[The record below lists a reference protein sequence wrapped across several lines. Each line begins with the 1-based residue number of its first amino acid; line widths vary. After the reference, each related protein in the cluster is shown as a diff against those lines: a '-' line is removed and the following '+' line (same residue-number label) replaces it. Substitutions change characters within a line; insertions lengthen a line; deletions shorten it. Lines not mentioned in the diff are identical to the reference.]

1 MNRKG
6 DERQKNDESGMRMM
20 RKVFLCE
27 YIHPEAYAYLKAH
40 AEVIHD
46 WNRLSEAEALINR
59 NLKMTDEIMGKAKS
73 LRIIG
78 IHGTGVDDVD
88 MAAAGRRGIQVFSVP
103 HQNSRSVAE
112 MNVAL
117 MLALG
122 RKIVRAD
129 RKLMGR
135 SGRSLTGQSGSPE
148 SKSAD
153 MMAELQGMEL
163 AGKTLGLIGVGDIS
177 RQTADICRKGFG
189 MDVIGWSRSLTEEK
203 ARRLDMAC
211 AESMTEVLK
220 KADII
225 VVGVA
230 LTPETYHL
238 IGKAQ
243 LAQMKPGALLINTT
257 RGAVLD
263 EEALCESLA
272 NGEIGGAACDVF
284 AEEPVSGSHPLLA
297 LDNFVAT
304 PHLGGNTEEA
314 LRRVGMAVVKGLDSN
329 L

>member
-1 MNRKG
+1 
-6 DERQKNDESGMRMM
+6 MM

-46 WNRLSEAEALINR
+46 WDRLSEAEALIDR
-59 NLKMTDEIMGKAKS
+59 NLKITDEIMETAKS
-73 LRIIG
+73 LRLIG

-129 RKLMGR
+129 RILRGQA
-135 SGRSLTGQSGSPE
+135 GQSAAESTGSPE
-148 SKSAD
+148 SEMTD
-153 MMAELQGMEL
+153 RMAELQGIEL

-177 RQTADICRKGFG
+177 RQTADICRKGFD
-189 MDVIGWSRSLTEEK
+189 MEVIGWSRSLTEEK
-203 ARRLDMAC
+203 ARRMDMAY
-211 AESMTEVLK
+211 AGSMAKVFQ
-220 KADII
+220 KADVI

-230 LTPETYHL
+230 LTPETRHL
-238 IGKAQ
+238 IGREQ
-243 LAQMKPGALLINTT
+243 FAQMNPKAMLINTT

-263 EEALCESLA
+263 EQALYESLA
-272 NGEIGGAACDVF
+272 KGEIGGAACDVF
-284 AEEPVSGSHPLLA
+284 AEEPISAGHPLLA
-297 LDNFVAT
+297 LDNFVAA
-304 PHLGGNTEEA
+304 PHLGANTEEA
-314 LRRVGMAVVKGLDSN
+314 LRRVGMAVVQGVLNRLDGN

>member
-1 MNRKG
+1 
-6 DERQKNDESGMRMM
+6 MM

-46 WNRLSEAEALINR
+46 WDRLSEAEALIDR
-59 NLKMTDEIMGKAKS
+59 NLKITDEIMETAKS
-73 LRIIG
+73 LRLIG

-129 RKLMGR
+129 RILRGQAGR
-135 SGRSLTGQSGSPE
+135 FAAESTGSPE
-148 SKSAD
+148 SEMTD
-153 MMAELQGMEL
+153 RMAELQGMEL

-177 RQTADICRKGFG
+177 RQTADICRKGFD
-189 MDVIGWSRSLTEEK
+189 MEVIGWSRSLTEEK
-203 ARRLDMAC
+203 ARRMDMVYADSM
-211 AESMTEVLK
+211 AEVFQ
-220 KADII
+220 KADVI

-230 LTPETYHL
+230 LTPETRHL
-238 IGKAQ
+238 IGREQ
-243 LAQMKPGALLINTT
+243 FAQMNPKAMLINTT

-263 EEALCESLA
+263 EQAVYESLA
-272 NGEIGGAACDVF
+272 KGEIGGAACDVF
-284 AEEPVSGSHPLLA
+284 AEEPISAGHPLLA
-297 LDNFVAT
+297 LDNFVAA
-304 PHLGGNTEEA
+304 PHLGANTEEA
-314 LRRVGMAVVKGLDSN
+314 LRRVGMAVVQGVLNRLDGN

>member
-1 MNRKG
+1 MK
-6 DERQKNDESGMRMM
+6 
-20 RKVFLCE
+20 KVFLCE

-40 AEVIHD
+40 AEVIRD
-46 WNRLSEAEALINR
+46 WDRLSEAEALINR
-59 NLKMTDEIMGKAKS
+59 NLKMTDEVMGKAKS
-73 LRIIG
+73 LRVIG

-122 RKIVRAD
+122 RKIVQAD
-129 RKLMGR
+129 RRLMGR
-135 SGRSLTGQSGSPE
+135 AGRILTGRAGHREACSPE
-148 SKSAD
+148 GQAGSGKPEGAD
-153 MMAELQGMEL
+153 LMAELQGMEL

-177 RQTADICRKGFG
+177 RQTADICRKGFN
-189 MDVIGWSRSLTEEK
+189 MEVIGWSRSLTEEK
-203 ARRLDMAC
+203 ARRMDMAW
-211 AESMTEVLK
+211 AESMTEVLQ

-238 IGKAQ
+238 LGKAQ
-243 LAQMKPGALLINTT
+243 FAQMKPGALLINTT

-263 EEALCESLA
+263 EEALYESLT

-284 AEEPVSGSHPLLA
+284 AEEPVSVGHPLLA

-304 PHLGGNTEEA
+304 PHLGANTEEA
-314 LRRVGMAVVKGLDSN
+314 LKRVGMAVVQGVLNRLGSN

>member
-1 MNRKG
+1 
-6 DERQKNDESGMRMM
+6 M

-46 WNRLSEAEALINR
+46 WDRLSEAEALIDR
-59 NLKMTDEIMGKAKS
+59 NLKITDEIMETAKS
-73 LRIIG
+73 LRLIG

-129 RKLMGR
+129 RILRGQA
-135 SGRSLTGQSGSPE
+135 GQSAAESTGSPE
-148 SKSAD
+148 SEMTD
-153 MMAELQGMEL
+153 RMAELQGIEL

-177 RQTADICRKGFG
+177 RQTADICRKGFD
-189 MDVIGWSRSLTEEK
+189 MEVIGWSRSLTEEK
-203 ARRLDMAC
+203 ARRMDMAYADSM
-211 AESMTEVLK
+211 AEVFQ
-220 KADII
+220 KADVI

-230 LTPETYHL
+230 LTPETRHL
-238 IGKAQ
+238 IGREQ
-243 LAQMKPGALLINTT
+243 FAQMNPKAMLINTT

-263 EEALCESLA
+263 EQALYESLA
-272 NGEIGGAACDVF
+272 KGEIGGAACDVF
-284 AEEPVSGSHPLLA
+284 AEEPISAGHPLLA
-297 LDNFVAT
+297 LDNFVAA
-304 PHLGGNTEEA
+304 PHLGANTEEA
-314 LRRVGMAVVKGLDSN
+314 LRRVGMAVVQGVLNRLDGN

>member
-1 MNRKG
+1 
-6 DERQKNDESGMRMM
+6 M

-46 WNRLSEAEALINR
+46 WDRLSEAEALIDR
-59 NLKMTDEIMGKAKS
+59 NLKITDEIMETAKS
-73 LRIIG
+73 LRLIG

-129 RKLMGR
+129 RILRGQAGR
-135 SGRSLTGQSGSPE
+135 SAAESTGSPE
-148 SKSAD
+148 SEMTD
-153 MMAELQGMEL
+153 RMAGLQGMEL

-177 RQTADICRKGFG
+177 RQTADICRKGFN
-189 MDVIGWSRSLTEEK
+189 MEVIGWSRRLTEEK
-203 ARRLDMAC
+203 ARRMDMVYAD
-211 AESMTEVLK
+211 SMEEVFQ
-220 KADII
+220 KADVI

-230 LTPETYHL
+230 LTPETRHL
-238 IGKAQ
+238 IGREQ
-243 LAQMKPGALLINTT
+243 FAQMNPKAMLINTT

-263 EEALCESLA
+263 EQALYESLA
-272 NGEIGGAACDVF
+272 KGEIGGAACDVF
-284 AEEPVSGSHPLLA
+284 AEEPISAGHPLLA
-297 LDNFVAT
+297 LDNFVAA
-304 PHLGGNTEEA
+304 PHLGANTEEA
-314 LRRVGMAVVKGLDSN
+314 LRRVGMAVVQGVLNRLDGN

>member
-1 MNRKG
+1 
-6 DERQKNDESGMRMM
+6 M

-46 WNRLSEAEALINR
+46 WDRLSEAEALIDR
-59 NLKMTDEIMGKAKS
+59 NLKITDEIMETAKS
-73 LRIIG
+73 LRLIG

-129 RKLMGR
+129 RILRGQA
-135 SGRSLTGQSGSPE
+135 GQSAAESTGSPE
-148 SKSAD
+148 SEMTD
-153 MMAELQGMEL
+153 RMAELQGIEL

-177 RQTADICRKGFG
+177 RQTADICRKGFD
-189 MDVIGWSRSLTEEK
+189 MEVIGWSRSLTEEK
-203 ARRLDMAC
+203 ARRMDMAYADSM
-211 AESMTEVLK
+211 AEVFQ
-220 KADII
+220 KADVII
-225 VVGVA
+225 VGVA
-230 LTPETYHL
+230 LTPETRHL
-238 IGKAQ
+238 IGREQ
-243 LAQMKPGALLINTT
+243 FAQMNPKAMLINTT

-263 EEALCESLA
+263 EQALYESLA
-272 NGEIGGAACDVF
+272 KGEIGGAACDVF
-284 AEEPVSGSHPLLA
+284 AEEPISAGHPLLA
-297 LDNFVAT
+297 LDNFVAA
-304 PHLGGNTEEA
+304 PHLGANTEEA
-314 LRRVGMAVVKGLDSN
+314 LRRVGMAVVQGVLNRLDGN

>member
-1 MNRKG
+1 
-6 DERQKNDESGMRMM
+6 MM

-46 WNRLSEAEALINR
+46 WDRLSEAEALIDR
-59 NLKMTDEIMGKAKS
+59 NLKITDEIMETAKS
-73 LRIIG
+73 LRLIG

-129 RKLMGR
+129 RILRGQA
-135 SGRSLTGQSGSPE
+135 GQSAAESTGSPE
-148 SKSAD
+148 SEMTD
-153 MMAELQGMEL
+153 RMAELQGIEL
-163 AGKTLGLIGVGDIS
+163 AGKILGLIGVGDIS
-177 RQTADICRKGFG
+177 RQTADICRKGFD
-189 MDVIGWSRSLTEEK
+189 MEVIGWSRSLTEEK
-203 ARRLDMAC
+203 ARRMDMAYADSM
-211 AESMTEVLK
+211 AEVFQ
-220 KADII
+220 KADVI

-230 LTPETYHL
+230 LTPETRHL
-238 IGKAQ
+238 IGREQ
-243 LAQMKPGALLINTT
+243 FAQMNPKAMLINTT

-263 EEALCESLA
+263 EQALYESLA
-272 NGEIGGAACDVF
+272 KGEIGGAACDVF
-284 AEEPVSGSHPLLA
+284 AEEPISAGHPLLA
-297 LDNFVAT
+297 LDNFVAA
-304 PHLGGNTEEA
+304 PHLGANTEEA
-314 LRRVGMAVVKGLDSN
+314 LRRVGMAVVQGVLNRLDGN

>member
-1 MNRKG
+1 
-6 DERQKNDESGMRMM
+6 MM

-46 WNRLSEAEALINR
+46 WDRLSEAEALIDR
-59 NLKMTDEIMGKAKS
+59 NLKITDEIMETAKS
-73 LRIIG
+73 LRLIG

-129 RKLMGR
+129 RILRGQAGR
-135 SGRSLTGQSGSPE
+135 SAAESTGSPE
-148 SKSAD
+148 SEMTD
-153 MMAELQGMEL
+153 RMAGLQGMEL

-177 RQTADICRKGFG
+177 RQTADICRKGFD
-189 MDVIGWSRSLTEEK
+189 MEVIGWSRSLTEEK
-203 ARRLDMAC
+203 ARRMDMAYADSM
-211 AESMTEVLK
+211 AEVFQ
-220 KADII
+220 KADVI

-230 LTPETYHL
+230 LTPETRHL
-238 IGKAQ
+238 IGREQ
-243 LAQMKPGALLINTT
+243 FAQMNPKAMLINTT

-263 EEALCESLA
+263 EQALYESLA
-272 NGEIGGAACDVF
+272 KGEIGGAACDVF
-284 AEEPVSGSHPLLA
+284 AEEPISAGHPLLA
-297 LDNFVAT
+297 LDNFVAA
-304 PHLGGNTEEA
+304 PHLGANTEEA
-314 LRRVGMAVVKGLDSN
+314 LRRVGMAVVQGVLNRLDGN

>member
-1 MNRKG
+1 
-6 DERQKNDESGMRMM
+6 MM

-46 WNRLSEAEALINR
+46 WDRLSEAEALIDR
-59 NLKMTDEIMGKAKS
+59 NLKITDEIMETAKS
-73 LRIIG
+73 LRLIG

-129 RKLMGR
+129 RILRGQAGR
-135 SGRSLTGQSGSPE
+135 SAAESTGSPE
-148 SKSAD
+148 SEMTD
-153 MMAELQGMEL
+153 RMAELQGMEL

-177 RQTADICRKGFG
+177 RQTADICRKGFN
-189 MDVIGWSRSLTEEK
+189 MEVIGWSRSLTEEK
-203 ARRLDMAC
+203 ARRMDMVYADSM
-211 AESMTEVLK
+211 AEVFQ
-220 KADII
+220 KADVI

-230 LTPETYHL
+230 LTPETRHL
-238 IGKAQ
+238 IGREQ
-243 LAQMKPGALLINTT
+243 FAQMNPKAMLINTT

-263 EEALCESLA
+263 EQALYESLA
-272 NGEIGGAACDVF
+272 KGEIGGAACDVF
-284 AEEPVSGSHPLLA
+284 AEEPISAGHPLLA
-297 LDNFVAT
+297 LDNFVAA
-304 PHLGGNTEEA
+304 PHLGANTEEA
-314 LRRVGMAVVKGLDSN
+314 LRRVGMAVVQGVLNRLDGN

>member
-1 MNRKG
+1 
-6 DERQKNDESGMRMM
+6 MM

-46 WNRLSEAEALINR
+46 WDRLSEAEALIDR
-59 NLKMTDEIMGKAKS
+59 NLKITDEIMEAAKS
-73 LRIIG
+73 LRLIG

-129 RKLMGR
+129 RILRGQAGR
-135 SGRSLTGQSGSPE
+135 SAAESTGSPE
-148 SKSAD
+148 SEMTD
-153 MMAELQGMEL
+153 RMAELQGMEL

-177 RQTADICRKGFG
+177 RQTADICRKGFN
-189 MDVIGWSRSLTEEK
+189 MEVIGWSRSLTEEK
-203 ARRLDMAC
+203 ARRMDMAYADSM
-211 AESMTEVLK
+211 AEVFQ
-220 KADII
+220 KADVI

-230 LTPETYHL
+230 LTPETRHL
-238 IGKAQ
+238 IGREQ
-243 LAQMKPGALLINTT
+243 LAQMNPEAMLINTT

-263 EEALCESLA
+263 EQALYESLA
-272 NGEIGGAACDVF
+272 KGEIGGAACDVF
-284 AEEPVSGSHPLLA
+284 AEEPISAGHPLLA
-297 LDNFVAT
+297 LDNFVAA
-304 PHLGGNTEEA
+304 PHLGANTEEA
-314 LRRVGMAVVKGLDSN
+314 LRRVGMAVVQGVLNCLDGN

>member
-1 MNRKG
+1 MK
-6 DERQKNDESGMRMM
+6 
-20 RKVFLCE
+20 KVFLCE

-40 AEVIHD
+40 AEVIRD
-46 WNRLSEAEALINR
+46 WDRLSEAEALINR
-59 NLKMTDEIMGKAKS
+59 NLKMTDEVMGKAKS
-73 LRIIG
+73 LRVIG

-122 RKIVRAD
+122 RKIVQAD
-129 RKLMGR
+129 RRLMGR
-135 SGRSLTGQSGSPE
+135 AGRILTGRAGHREACSPE
-148 SKSAD
+148 GQAGSGKPEGAD
-153 MMAELQGMEL
+153 LMAELQGMDQ

-177 RQTADICRKGFG
+177 RQTADICRKGFN
-189 MDVIGWSRSLTEEK
+189 MEVIGWSRSLTEEK
-203 ARRLDMAC
+203 ARRMDMAW
-211 AESMTEVLK
+211 AESMTEVLQ

-238 IGKAQ
+238 LGKAQ
-243 LAQMKPGALLINTT
+243 FAQMKPGALLINTT

-263 EEALCESLA
+263 EEALYESLT

-284 AEEPVSGSHPLLA
+284 AEEPVSVGHPLLA

-304 PHLGGNTEEA
+304 PHLGANTEEA
-314 LRRVGMAVVKGLDSN
+314 LKRVGMAVVQGVLNRLGSN

>member
-1 MNRKG
+1 
-6 DERQKNDESGMRMM
+6 MM

-46 WNRLSEAEALINR
+46 WDRLSEAEALIDR
-59 NLKMTDEIMGKAKS
+59 NLKITDEIMETAKS
-73 LRIIG
+73 LRLIG

-129 RKLMGR
+129 RILRGQAGR
-135 SGRSLTGQSGSPE
+135 FAAESTGSPE
-148 SKSAD
+148 SEMTD
-153 MMAELQGMEL
+153 RMAELQGMEL

-177 RQTADICRKGFG
+177 RQTADICRKGFD
-189 MDVIGWSRSLTEEK
+189 MEVIGWSRSLTEEK
-203 ARRLDMAC
+203 ARRMDMVYADSM
-211 AESMTEVLK
+211 AEVFQ
-220 KADII
+220 KADVI

-230 LTPETYHL
+230 LTPETRHL
-238 IGKAQ
+238 IGREQ
-243 LAQMKPGALLINTT
+243 FAQMNPKAMLINTT

-263 EEALCESLA
+263 EQALYESLA
-272 NGEIGGAACDVF
+272 KGEIGGAACDVF
-284 AEEPVSGSHPLLA
+284 AEEPISAGHPLLA
-297 LDNFVAT
+297 LDNFVAA
-304 PHLGGNTEEA
+304 PHLGANTEEA
-314 LRRVGMAVVKGLDSN
+314 LRRVGMAVVQGVLNRLDGN

>member
-1 MNRKG
+1 MSRKA
-6 DERQKNDESGMRMM
+6 DESGIQMM

-46 WNRLSEAEALINR
+46 WDRLSEAEALIDR
-59 NLKMTDEIMGKAKS
+59 NLKITDEIMETAKS
-73 LRIIG
+73 LRLIG

-129 RKLMGR
+129 RILRGQAGR
-135 SGRSLTGQSGSPE
+135 FAAESTGSPE
-148 SKSAD
+148 SEMTD
-153 MMAELQGMEL
+153 RMAELQGMEL

-177 RQTADICRKGFG
+177 RQTADICRKGFD
-189 MDVIGWSRSLTEEK
+189 MEVIGWSRSLTEEK
-203 ARRLDMAC
+203 ARRMDMVYADSM
-211 AESMTEVLK
+211 AEVFQ
-220 KADII
+220 KADVI

-230 LTPETYHL
+230 LTPETRHL
-238 IGKAQ
+238 IGREQFAADESESYADQYDK
-243 LAQMKPGALLINTT
+243 
-257 RGAVLD
+257 RG
-263 EEALCESLA
+263 C
-272 NGEIGGAACDVF
+272 
-284 AEEPVSGSHPLLA
+284 P
-297 LDNFVAT
+297 
-304 PHLGGNTEEA
+304 
-314 LRRVGMAVVKGLDSN
+314 R
-329 L
+329 

>member
-1 MNRKG
+1 
-6 DERQKNDESGMRMM
+6 MM

-46 WNRLSEAEALINR
+46 WDRLSEAEALIDR
-59 NLKMTDEIMGKAKS
+59 NLKITDEIMETAKS
-73 LRIIG
+73 LRLIG

-129 RKLMGR
+129 RILRGQA
-135 SGRSLTGQSGSPE
+135 GQSAAESTGSPE
-148 SKSAD
+148 SEMTD
-153 MMAELQGMEL
+153 RMAELQGIEL

-177 RQTADICRKGFG
+177 RQTADICRKGFD
-189 MDVIGWSRSLTEEK
+189 MEVIGWSRSLTEEK
-203 ARRLDMAC
+203 ARRMDMAYADSM
-211 AESMTEVLK
+211 AEVFQ
-220 KADII
+220 KADVI

-230 LTPETYHL
+230 LTPETRHL
-238 IGKAQ
+238 IGREQ
-243 LAQMKPGALLINTT
+243 FAQMNPKAMLINTT

-263 EEALCESLA
+263 EQALYESLA
-272 NGEIGGAACDVF
+272 KGEIGGAACDVF
-284 AEEPVSGSHPLLA
+284 AEEPISTGHPLLA
-297 LDNFVAT
+297 LDNFVAA
-304 PHLGGNTEEA
+304 PHLGANTEEA
-314 LRRVGMAVVKGLDSN
+314 LRRVGMAVVQGVLNRLDGN

>member
-1 MNRKG
+1 
-6 DERQKNDESGMRMM
+6 MM

-46 WNRLSEAEALINR
+46 WDRLSEAEALIDR
-59 NLKMTDEIMGKAKS
+59 NLKITDEIMETAKS
-73 LRIIG
+73 LRLIG

-129 RKLMGR
+129 RILRGQA
-135 SGRSLTGQSGSPE
+135 GQSAAESTGSPE
-148 SKSAD
+148 SEMTD
-153 MMAELQGMEL
+153 RMAELQGIEL

-177 RQTADICRKGFG
+177 RQTADICRKGFD
-189 MDVIGWSRSLTEEK
+189 MEVIGWSRSLTEEK
-203 ARRLDMAC
+203 ARRMDMAYADSM
-211 AESMTEVLK
+211 AEVFQ
-220 KADII
+220 KADVII
-225 VVGVA
+225 VGVA
-230 LTPETYHL
+230 LTPETRHL
-238 IGKAQ
+238 IGREQ
-243 LAQMKPGALLINTT
+243 FAQMNPKAMLINTT

-263 EEALCESLA
+263 EQALYESLA
-272 NGEIGGAACDVF
+272 KGEIGGAACDVF
-284 AEEPVSGSHPLLA
+284 AEEPISAGHPLLA
-297 LDNFVAT
+297 LDNFVAA
-304 PHLGGNTEEA
+304 PHLGANTEEA
-314 LRRVGMAVVKGLDSN
+314 LRRVGMAVVQGVLNRLDGN

>member
-1 MNRKG
+1 MK
-6 DERQKNDESGMRMM
+6 
-20 RKVFLCE
+20 KVFLCE

-46 WNRLSEAEALINR
+46 WDRLSEAEALINR
-59 NLKMTDEIMGKAKS
+59 NLKMTDEVMEKAKS
-73 LRIIG
+73 LRVIG

-88 MAAAGRRGIQVFSVP
+88 MEAAGRRGIQVFSVP

-122 RKIVRAD
+122 RKIVQVDRILMGGAD
-129 RKLMGR
+129 RRTAEPTLAE
-135 SGRSLTGQSGSPE
+135 QAGSPK
-148 SKSAD
+148 SKGVD
-153 MMAELQGMEL
+153 LMAELQGMEL

-177 RQTADICRKGFG
+177 RQTADICRKGFD
-189 MDVIGWSRSLTEEK
+189 MEVIGWSRSLTEEK
-203 ARRLDMAC
+203 ARRMDMAW
-211 AESMTEVLK
+211 AESMAEVLQ

-243 LAQMKPGALLINTT
+243 FAQMKPGALLINTT

-263 EEALCESLA
+263 EEALYESLT
-272 NGEIGGAACDVF
+272 NGKIGGAACDVF
-284 AEEPVSGSHPLLA
+284 AEEPVSAGHPLLA

-304 PHLGGNTEEA
+304 PHLGANTEEA
-314 LRRVGMAVVKGLDSN
+314 LKRVGMAVVQGVLNRLDSN

>member
-1 MNRKG
+1 
-6 DERQKNDESGMRMM
+6 M

-46 WNRLSEAEALINR
+46 WDRLSEAEALIDR
-59 NLKMTDEIMGKAKS
+59 NLKITDEIMEAAKS
-73 LRIIG
+73 LRLIG

-129 RKLMGR
+129 RILRGQAGR
-135 SGRSLTGQSGSPE
+135 SAAESTGSPE
-148 SKSAD
+148 SEMTD
-153 MMAELQGMEL
+153 RMAELQGMEL

-177 RQTADICRKGFG
+177 RQTADICRKGFN
-189 MDVIGWSRSLTEEK
+189 MEVIGWSRSLTEEK
-203 ARRLDMAC
+203 ARRMDMAYADSM
-211 AESMTEVLK
+211 AEVFQ
-220 KADII
+220 KADVI

-230 LTPETYHL
+230 LTPETRHL
-238 IGKAQ
+238 IGREQ
-243 LAQMKPGALLINTT
+243 LAQMNPEAMLINTT

-263 EEALCESLA
+263 EQALYESLA
-272 NGEIGGAACDVF
+272 KGEIGGAACDVF
-284 AEEPVSGSHPLLA
+284 AEEPISAGHPLLA
-297 LDNFVAT
+297 LDNFVAA
-304 PHLGGNTEEA
+304 PHLGANTEEA
-314 LRRVGMAVVKGLDSN
+314 LRRVGMAVVQGVLNCLDGN

>member
-1 MNRKG
+1 
-6 DERQKNDESGMRMM
+6 M

-46 WNRLSEAEALINR
+46 WDRLSEAEALIDR
-59 NLKMTDEIMGKAKS
+59 NLKITDEIMETAKS
-73 LRIIG
+73 LRLIG

-129 RKLMGR
+129 RILRGQA
-135 SGRSLTGQSGSPE
+135 GQSAAESTGSPE
-148 SKSAD
+148 SEMTD
-153 MMAELQGMEL
+153 RMAELQGIEL
-163 AGKTLGLIGVGDIS
+163 AGKILGLIGVGDIS
-177 RQTADICRKGFG
+177 RQTADICRKGFD
-189 MDVIGWSRSLTEEK
+189 MEVIGWSRSLTEEK
-203 ARRLDMAC
+203 ARRMDMAYADSM
-211 AESMTEVLK
+211 AEVFQ
-220 KADII
+220 KADVII
-225 VVGVA
+225 VGVA
-230 LTPETYHL
+230 LTPETRHL
-238 IGKAQ
+238 IGREQ
-243 LAQMKPGALLINTT
+243 FAQMNPKAMLINTT

-263 EEALCESLA
+263 EQALYESLA
-272 NGEIGGAACDVF
+272 KGEIGGAACDVF
-284 AEEPVSGSHPLLA
+284 AEEPISAGHPLLA
-297 LDNFVAT
+297 LDNFVAA
-304 PHLGGNTEEA
+304 PHLGANTEEA
-314 LRRVGMAVVKGLDSN
+314 LRRVGMAVVQGVLNRLDGN

>member
-1 MNRKG
+1 
-6 DERQKNDESGMRMM
+6 MM

-46 WNRLSEAEALINR
+46 WDRLSEAEALIDR
-59 NLKMTDEIMGKAKS
+59 NLKITDEIMETAKS
-73 LRIIG
+73 LRLIG

-129 RKLMGR
+129 RILRGQA
-135 SGRSLTGQSGSPE
+135 GQSAAESTGSPE
-148 SKSAD
+148 SEMTD
-153 MMAELQGMEL
+153 RMAELQGIEL
-163 AGKTLGLIGVGDIS
+163 AGKILGLIGVGDIS
-177 RQTADICRKGFG
+177 RQTADICRKGFD
-189 MDVIGWSRSLTEEK
+189 MEVIGWSRSLTEEK
-203 ARRLDMAC
+203 ARRMDMAYADSM
-211 AESMTEVLK
+211 AEVFQ
-220 KADII
+220 KADVI

-230 LTPETYHL
+230 LTPETRHL
-238 IGKAQ
+238 IGREQFARMNPKA
-243 LAQMKPGALLINTT
+243 MLINTT

-263 EEALCESLA
+263 EQALYESLA
-272 NGEIGGAACDVF
+272 KGEIGGAACDVF
-284 AEEPVSGSHPLLA
+284 AEEPISAGHPLLA
-297 LDNFVAT
+297 LDNFVAA
-304 PHLGGNTEEA
+304 PHLGANTEEA
-314 LRRVGMAVVKGLDSN
+314 LRRVGMAVVQGVLNRLDGN

>member
-1 MNRKG
+1 
-6 DERQKNDESGMRMM
+6 MM

-46 WNRLSEAEALINR
+46 WDRLSEAEALIDR
-59 NLKMTDEIMGKAKS
+59 NLKITDEIMETAKS
-73 LRIIG
+73 LRLIG

-129 RKLMGR
+129 RILRGQA
-135 SGRSLTGQSGSPE
+135 GQSAAESTGSPE
-148 SKSAD
+148 SEMTD
-153 MMAELQGMEL
+153 RMAELQGIEL

-177 RQTADICRKGFG
+177 RQTADICRKGFD
-189 MDVIGWSRSLTEEK
+189 MEVIGWSRSLTEEK
-203 ARRLDMAC
+203 ARRMDMAYADSM
-211 AESMTEVLK
+211 AEVFQ
-220 KADII
+220 KADVI

-230 LTPETYHL
+230 LTPETRHL
-238 IGKAQ
+238 IGREQ
-243 LAQMKPGALLINTT
+243 FAQMNPKAMLINTT

-263 EEALCESLA
+263 EQALYESLA
-272 NGEIGGAACDVF
+272 KGEIGGAACDVF
-284 AEEPVSGSHPLLA
+284 AEEPISAGHPLLA
-297 LDNFVAT
+297 LDNFVAA
-304 PHLGGNTEEA
+304 PHLGANTEEA
-314 LRRVGMAVVKGLDSN
+314 LRRVGMAVVQGVLNRLDGN

>member
-1 MNRKG
+1 
-6 DERQKNDESGMRMM
+6 M

-46 WNRLSEAEALINR
+46 WDRLSEAEALIDR
-59 NLKMTDEIMGKAKS
+59 NLKITDEIMETAKS
-73 LRIIG
+73 LRLIG

-129 RKLMGR
+129 RILRGQA
-135 SGRSLTGQSGSPE
+135 GQSAAESTGSPE
-148 SKSAD
+148 SEMTD
-153 MMAELQGMEL
+153 RMAELQGIEL
-163 AGKTLGLIGVGDIS
+163 VGKTLGLIGVGDIS
-177 RQTADICRKGFG
+177 RQTADICRKGFD
-189 MDVIGWSRSLTEEK
+189 MEVIGWSRSLTEEK
-203 ARRLDMAC
+203 ARRMDMAYADSM
-211 AESMTEVLK
+211 AEVFQ
-220 KADII
+220 KADVI

-230 LTPETYHL
+230 LTPETRHL
-238 IGKAQ
+238 IGREQ
-243 LAQMKPGALLINTT
+243 FAQMNPKAMLINTT

-263 EEALCESLA
+263 EQALYESLA
-272 NGEIGGAACDVF
+272 KGEIGGAACDVF
-284 AEEPVSGSHPLLA
+284 AEEPISAGHPLLA
-297 LDNFVAT
+297 LDNFVAA
-304 PHLGGNTEEA
+304 PHLGANTEEA
-314 LRRVGMAVVKGLDSN
+314 LRRVGMAVVQGVLNRLDGN

>member
-1 MNRKG
+1 
-6 DERQKNDESGMRMM
+6 MM

-46 WNRLSEAEALINR
+46 WDRLSEAEALIDR
-59 NLKMTDEIMGKAKS
+59 NLKITDEIMETAKS
-73 LRIIG
+73 LRLIG

-129 RKLMGR
+129 RILRGQA
-135 SGRSLTGQSGSPE
+135 GQSAAESTGSPE
-148 SKSAD
+148 SEMTD
-153 MMAELQGMEL
+153 RMAELQGMEL

-177 RQTADICRKGFG
+177 RQTADICRKGFD
-189 MDVIGWSRSLTEEK
+189 MEVIGWSRSLTEEK
-203 ARRLDMAC
+203 ARRMDMAYADSM
-211 AESMTEVLK
+211 AEVFQ
-220 KADII
+220 KADVII
-225 VVGVA
+225 VGVA
-230 LTPETYHL
+230 LTPETRHL
-238 IGKAQ
+238 IGREQ
-243 LAQMKPGALLINTT
+243 FAQMNPKAMLINTT

-263 EEALCESLA
+263 EQALYESLA
-272 NGEIGGAACDVF
+272 KGEIGGAACDVF
-284 AEEPVSGSHPLLA
+284 AEEPISAGHPLLA
-297 LDNFVAT
+297 LDNFVAA
-304 PHLGGNTEEA
+304 PHLGANTEEA
-314 LRRVGMAVVKGLDSN
+314 LRRVGMAVVQGVLNRLDGN